1 MDGWLKKRV
10 VERLTALDLG
20 PVEAAT
26 AIGIERTFIRDI
38 VEGKKASVRPDGAQ
52 KLEKALDAPKDWF
65 LFEEFEW
72 TPGART
78 LKKAPKKPGALAHAS
93 QSSAQDDG
101 TVPIP
106 EYDVRVAAGGG
117 ALIEGS
123 DIRATW
129 GFSSDYV
136 TRELRANASALNMVE
151 VIGDSME
158 PKLSPGDRIIVNQN
172 DVNPTPPGV
181 FALWDGYG
189 LVVKN
194 VQRVHRSEPEK
205 LLLIS
210 ENPIYPPYEV
220 LIDEIKIIG
229 RVISCLK
236 KM

>member
-72 TPGART
+72 TPGARK
-78 LKKAPKKPGALAHAS
+78 LKKAVKALPH
-93 QSSAQDDG
+93 SSQDDG
-101 TVPIP
+101 TVRIP

-136 TRELRANASALNMVE
+136 TRELRANAQALNMVE

-210 ENPIYPPYEV
+210 ENAIYPSYEV
-220 LIDEIKIIG
+220 FIDEIKIIG